1 MTGLATPTGQ
11 NISPVGY
18 AARTFSDFI
27 YPKHKKWYVQRT
39 LLFCYIP
46 VPRFRRAYVPG
57 GSFFFTVVT
66 ERHAPIL
73 CTDTSRI
80 FLRTAIREC
89 RQRWPFRIDA
99 MVLPGNHL
107 HAIWTLPEGDTRYSA
122 RWGWIKK
129 EFTKAYLAAD
139 GNEQIRSDSRIRQRR
154 RGVLHRRFLRQA
166 QDRFGNMP
174 CGMRKIMPGISIM
187 PTITQLNMGT
197 WNPCRIGLI
206 QLSTAG
212 SNKAFTRSCGAVR
225 LMGSWNSTIWIRLL
239 WNRTTNSSKNKCA
252 DYISQYLAS

>member
-18 AARTFSDFI
+18 VARTFSDFI

-129 EFTKAYLAAD
+129 EFTKAYLAAG
-139 GNEQIRSDSRIRQRR
+139 GNEQARSGSRIRQRR
-154 RGVLHRRFLRQA
+154 RGVLQRRFWEHALRDEEDYARHFDYIHYNPVKHGYVESVQDWPYSTFHRWVKHGVYPQLWGSKA
-166 QDRFGNMP
+166 QG
-174 CGMRKIMPGISIM
+174 IMEFDD
-187 PTITQLNMGT
+187 LE
-197 WNPCRIGLI
+197 
-206 QLSTAG
+206 
-212 SNKAFTRSCGAVR
+212 
-225 LMGSWNSTIWIRLL
+225 RLL
-239 WNRTTNSSKNKCA
+239 WNRTTNNIKNKCA
-252 DYISQYLAS
+252 DYISHNSAS